1 MTGNDDFL
9 IWKDKNKDKLPGGKM
24 KRSFLPIFKVCDK
37 EKKTEMIQKEN
48 KQASNLKL
56 ADVQLAFQSVL
67 QMRSFQHSVV
77 SYEL

>member
-1 MTGNDDFL
+1 M
-9 IWKDKNKDKLPGGKM
+9 KKN
-24 KRSFLPIFKVCDK
+24 FLPIFKTCDK

-48 KQASNLKL
+48 KQASDLKL

-77 SYEL
+77 IN